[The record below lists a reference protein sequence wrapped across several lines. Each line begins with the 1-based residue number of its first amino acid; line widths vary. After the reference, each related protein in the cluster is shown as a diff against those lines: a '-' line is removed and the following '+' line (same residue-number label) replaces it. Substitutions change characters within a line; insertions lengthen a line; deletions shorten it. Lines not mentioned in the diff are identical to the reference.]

1 MQACLSIRRKPLRM
15 QELAASGR
23 PNCGFLTDEEASHK
37 LGFIVLAS
45 SSKGGSP
52 GPTTAFMTSSK
63 PPTTYSLHELDKHLN
78 AAGMPCEVC
87 GIGEKRIVAVN
98 TLDDAG
104 PDDLSFLSNAKYVE
118 GLKTTK
124 AGAVIVAKDQEVPG
138 GMTVLRAADAY
149 AAMAMLVLHIHGWR
163 KHPAPS
169 TSFPAVI
176 HPTALIGP
184 GANIHHGVTIAENVV
199 VGRNAVMYP
208 GVYVADGCRIGDDCV
223 LYPNVVLYDGSVL
236 GNRVTIHAGTI
247 IGEDGLGYAPVKGKW
262 QKIPQVGTVEIADDV
277 EVGSNC
283 SIDRATLGKTLI
295 GSGTKFSNLIAIGHG
310 TKIGAD
316 CMFVAQVGIAG
327 SVDVGNHVTMAGK
340 VGVAGHLT
348 IGDNAQIAA
357 MAGVMRDVPPN
368 MRMMGAPAVEMT
380 EAARSMSLVMKLP
393 EMRKQLRK
401 LEQQVEKL
409 LGERGT

>member
-1 MQACLSIRRKPLRM
+1 
-15 QELAASGR
+15 
-23 PNCGFLTDEEASHK
+23 
-37 LGFIVLAS
+37 
-45 SSKGGSP
+45 
-52 GPTTAFMTSSK
+52 
-63 PPTTYSLHELDKHLN
+63 
-78 AAGMPCEVC
+78 MPCEVH
-87 GIGEKRIVAVN
+87 GDGDKRVIAVN
-98 TLDDAG
+98 TLGDAG
-104 PDDLSFLSNAKYVE
+104 PDDLSFLSNAKYVDD
-118 GLKTTK
+118 LKTTR
-124 AGAVIVAKDQEVPG
+124 AGAVIVAKDQETPE
-138 GMTVLRAADAY
+138 GMTVMRAADAY

-163 KHPAPS
+163 KHPVALGATGS
-169 TSFPAVI
+169 SSANAFPPVI
-176 HPTALIGP
+176 HPTAIIGP
-184 GANIHHGVTIAENVV
+184 NANIHHGVTIAANVTI
-199 VGRNAVMYP
+199 GRNAVIYP
-208 GVYVADGCRIGDDCV
+208 GVYIGDDCRIGDDCV

-236 GNRVTIHAGTI
+236 GHRVTIHAGSI

-277 EVGSNC
+277 EIGANC
-283 SIDRATLGKTLI
+283 TIDRATLGKTVI
-295 GSGTKFSNLIAIGHG
+295 GGGTKFSNLIAIGHG
-310 TKIGAD
+310 TKIGSD

-340 VGVAGHLT
+340 VGVAGHLS

-368 MRMMGAPAVEMT
+368 AIMMGAPASEKA

>member
-1 MQACLSIRRKPLRM
+1 MTPSMTAPKTQPAFALHD
-15 QELAASGR
+15 LAR
-23 PNCGFLTDEEASHK
+23 
-37 LGFIVLAS
+37 
-45 SSKGGSP
+45 
-52 GPTTAFMTSSK
+52 
-63 PPTTYSLHELDKHLN
+63 HLN
-78 AAGMPCEVC
+78 ACGMPCEVQ
-87 GIGEKRIVAVN
+87 GDGDKRIVAVN
-98 TLDDAG
+98 TLGDAG
-104 PDDLSFLSNAKYVE
+104 PDELSFLSNAKYVDD
-118 GLKTTK
+118 LKSTR
-124 AGAVIVAKDQEVPG
+124 AGAVIVGKDQEVPN

-163 KHPAPS
+163 KHPPS
-169 TSFPAVI
+169 VGQFPAVI
-176 HPTALIGP
+176 HPTAQIGP
-184 GANIHHGVTIAENVV
+184 NANIHHGVTIAENVSI
-199 VGRNAVMYP
+199 GRNAVIYP
-208 GVYVADGCRIGDDCV
+208 GVYIANDCRIGDDCV
-223 LYPNVVLYDGSVL
+223 LYPNVVLYDGCVL
-236 GNRVTIHAGTI
+236 GHRVTIHAGSI

-277 EVGSNC
+277 EIGANC
-283 SIDRATLGKTLI
+283 TIDRATLGKTVI
-295 GSGTKFSNLIAIGHG
+295 GGGTKFSNLIAIGHG

-368 MRMMGAPAVEMT
+368 TRMMGAPAMEMS

-409 LGERGT
+409 LGKDAT